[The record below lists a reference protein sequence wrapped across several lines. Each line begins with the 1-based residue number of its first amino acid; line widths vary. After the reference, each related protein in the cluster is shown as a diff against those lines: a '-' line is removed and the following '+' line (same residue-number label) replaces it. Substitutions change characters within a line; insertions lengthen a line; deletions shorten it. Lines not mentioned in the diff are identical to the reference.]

1 MFKLFLNTLFPLTGD
16 NLSSLPKAV
25 DRERLTAL
33 AARKEALLEKLSD
46 KMDELKKLCIQE
58 AVSVQNLVPWVL
70 QTSLQESLSF
80 CLCTIIKVI
89 NYP

>member
-1 MFKLFLNTLFPLTGD
+1 MCKLFLNALFLLTGD
-16 NLSSLPKAV
+16 NLSSLPKAA

-58 AVSVQNLVPWVL
+58 AVSVQSLVP
-70 QTSLQESLSF
+70 
-80 CLCTIIKVI
+80 
-89 NYP
+89 

>member
-1 MFKLFLNTLFPLTGD
+1 MCKLFLNALFLLTGD

-58 AVSVQNLVPWVL
+58 AVSV
-70 QTSLQESLSF
+70 
-80 CLCTIIKVI
+80 
-89 NYP
+89 

>member
-1 MFKLFLNTLFPLTGD
+1 MIKENEFWDFVSNQHKLASLLDTLFPPTGD

-58 AVSVQNLVPWVL
+58 AVSVLSLVP
-70 QTSLQESLSF
+70 
-80 CLCTIIKVI
+80 
-89 NYP
+89 

>member
-58 AVSVQNLVPWVL
+58 AVSVQNLVA
-70 QTSLQESLSF
+70 
-80 CLCTIIKVI
+80 
-89 NYP
+89 